1 MLTTF
6 KNIKAYLKKHP
17 LITTGI
23 SAAFNISYALFHFY
37 LSYIYSSYWYFT
49 LGMLFLVL
57 GFLRFIVLIVGK
69 NKPLIMLRLL
79 GYVMLF
85 MCVILAGL
93 MHLTISKFY
102 YPIRSIVCAIS
113 QATYCFTLMGI
124 AIYHLVDKRK
134 TNNAQ
139 LFAISNISFVSAI
152 FSMLSL
158 ERMMLGSFGNSL
170 DSFNQTMEMYT
181 GALSF
186 LLIAW
191 IAFRLLRYKVK
202 QKF

>member
-69 NKPLIMLRLL
+69 NKPLTMLHLL

-102 YPIRSIVCAIS
+102 YPIRSIVFAIS
-113 QATYCFTLMGI
+113 QAAYCFTLMGI

-202 QKF
+202 